1 MKRKPGAVPD
11 RRSKLD
17 LELFLLALLER
28 DVITPYAMQQ
38 VGSISQ
44 GAALPCLRRLVDQGM
59 ASQGDKKARR
69 RTDYCITAAGKK
81 HLRSNWRRLLKQD
94 PPSDIDSVIRILA
107 LSTMMGAARRPI
119 AEFAR
124 KAAAQR
130 SILVKVKDR
139 DVHPVP
145 PSGAPETLRWM
156 KIWAEKG
163 RLTAES
169 EILTAI
175 ALRIRR

>member
-28 DVITPYAMQQ
+28 EVTSLYSMQQ
-38 VGSISQ
+38 TASISQ

-59 ASQGDKKARR
+59 ASQGDTKARR

-94 PPSDIDSVIRILA
+94 PPSDIDSVLRILA

-139 DVHPVP
+139 DIHPVP